1 MFATND
7 RTRILLGDEG
17 KNEIYEVHIPKFSA
31 LMFSSDLLH
40 AGSCRKSTHI
50 VNVDNLG
57 EWSMTADSTD
67 VTDSSLHR
75 IFCYCSFNNLIL
87 PQSHREES
95 LFTRSDYFSV
105 RTPSESVSRYQI
117 VLDGKINNAII
128 QEQIS
133 FWKAFKNKKVIIC
146 DS

>member
-1 MFATND
+1 
-7 RTRILLGDEG
+7 
-17 KNEIYEVHIPKFSA
+17 
-31 LMFSSDLLH
+31 MFSSDLLH

-57 EWSMTADSTD
+57 EWSMAVVSTN
-67 VTDSSLHR
+67 VPDSSLYR
-75 IFCYCSFNNLIL
+75 IFCYCSVNNLIL
-87 PQSHREES
+87 PQTHREES
-95 LFTRSDYFSV
+95 LFTRSDYFL

-117 VLDGKINNAII
+117 VLDGKISNAII

-133 FWKAFKNKKVIIC
+133 FWKGFKNKKVIIC